1 MMQNTMQKSLIFLTE
16 KLEHKLSQA
25 DLLRVFHGETEAYG
39 VEDAVHALVAA
50 GFSAEFGT
58 GNPTQLD
65 PVLFPLI
72 CLNAQ
77 GAAFVVLSKSDAG
90 AFRVVDFAEGPK
102 EQIWQ
107 SGDARLEAAS
117 YVLRV
122 SRNRQWQAG
131 KTP

>member
-1 MMQNTMQKSLIFLTE
+1 MMQNTLQKSLIFLTE

-90 AFRVVDFAEGPK
+90 AFRVVDFAEWPK
-102 EQIWQ
+102 
-107 SGDARLEAAS
+107 
-117 YVLRV
+117 
-122 SRNRQWQAG
+122 
-131 KTP
+131 